1 MPKNRTSMEDNS
13 LKNQNQTAKMNTS
26 KAPQKVEVVVANPSS
41 GSEVNILG
49 ELSIFILRIGFSLL
63 MIHHGLEKLQD
74 PEGFADFVVGKYFPF
89 LPGDPVIWTYGAA
102 ITQLV
107 CPLGLALGI
116 FARLSSLGLF
126 STMAFAV
133 YFHILDTGLEGF
145 PLAVVESHNYAFELS
160 FIYGAI
166 SLYFLCAGPG
176 RLALFRKSNKIT
188 YYPKSN

>member
-1 MPKNRTSMEDNS
+1 MEDKAQTNQAQTASMNRT
-13 LKNQNQTAKMNTS
+13 
-26 KAPQKVEVVVANPSS
+26 KAPQKVEVVVANSSS

-49 ELSIFILRIGFSLL
+49 ELSIFVLRIGFCAL

-74 PEGFADFVVGKYFPF
+74 PQGFAEFVVGKYFPF
-89 LPGDPVIWTYGAA
+89 LPGDPVIWTFGAA

-133 YFHILDTGLEGF
+133 YFHLLDTGLEGF
-145 PLAVVESHNYAFELS
+145 PLAVVEGHNYAFELS

-176 RLALFRKSNKIT
+176 RLSLFRKTNKIT
-188 YYPKSN
+188 YYPKST

>member
-1 MPKNRTSMEDNS
+1 
-13 LKNQNQTAKMNTS
+13 
-26 KAPQKVEVVVANPSS
+26 
-41 GSEVNILG
+41 
-49 ELSIFILRIGFSLL
+49 

-74 PEGFADFVVGKYFPF
+74 PQGFGEFVVGKYFPF
-89 LPGDPVIWTYGAA
+89 LPGDPVLWTYGAA

-107 CPLGLALGI
+107 CPIGLALGV

-133 YFHILDTGLEGF
+133 YFHLLDTGLEGF
-145 PLAVVESHNYAFELS
+145 PLAVVEGHNYAFELS

-176 RLALFRKSNKIT
+176 RLALLRKTNKIT
-188 YYPKSN
+188 YYPKAN

>member
-1 MPKNRTSMEDNS
+1 MEDNS
-13 LKNQNQTAKMNTS
+13 LKNPNQTAKMNTS
-26 KAPQKVEVVVANPSS
+26 KAPQKVEVVVANQSA

-49 ELSIFILRIGFSLL
+49 ELSIFILRVGFSAL

-74 PEGFADFVVGKYFPF
+74 PQGFADFVVGKYFPF